1 MSYLLNF
8 IEEGKLNGSHRYAG
22 NGRNCFDFNSSN
34 YSTLVGDTYSFDKTK
49 GHPFFV
55 DSYFSLNES
64 AISLSLSSLEFKDIG
79 ERSDYIKI
87 GVH

>member
-1 MSYLLNF
+1 MSYLLNS
-8 IEEGKLNGSHRYAG
+8 IKEGKLNGSNYYAS
-22 NGRNCFDFNSSN
+22 NGSNCFDFNSIN
-34 YSTLVGDTYSFDKTK
+34 YSILAGDTYSFDKTK

-64 AISLSLSSLEFKDIG
+64 TISLSFSSLDFKDIG